1 MKFSLCDILKEICFE
16 LVRRNMIN
24 PREEVKWLFR
34 PIYLNIASALKKD
47 KNMQKYR
54 IDNMYN
60 KKLKD
65 FCIDFFKEQELA
77 KYIVVRYYNKSGK
90 DGFEVHRFGSK
101 RRAKAYIDSLDEPDM
116 VIMFYNGVLVDT
128 YFKRMEYRYN
138 KKLEELFAEQIFFS
152 EDDLRKLA
160 QITN

>member
-1 MKFSLCDILKEICFE
+1 MKFSLCDIVKEVCFE
-16 LVRRNMIN
+16 LVKRNMIN
-24 PREEVKWLFR
+24 PGEDVKWLFR

-65 FCIDFFKEQELA
+65 FCIDFFKDQTLA
-77 KYIVVRYYNKSGK
+77 KYMVVRYYNKSGK

-101 RRAKAYIDSLDEPDM
+101 RMAKAYIDSLDEPNM
-116 VIMFYNGVLVDT
+116 VIIFYNGVLVDT
-128 YFKRMEYRYN
+128 DFKRMEYKYN

-152 EDDLRKLA
+152 EDDWRKLA
-160 QITN
+160 LN

>member
-1 MKFSLCDILKEICFE
+1 MKFSLCDIVKEVCFE

-65 FCIDFFKEQELA
+65 FCIDFFKDQTLA
-77 KYIVVRYYNKSGK
+77 KYMVVRYYNKSGK

-101 RRAKAYIDSLDEPDM
+101 GS
-116 VIMFYNGVLVDT
+116 
-128 YFKRMEYRYN
+128 
-138 KKLEELFAEQIFFS
+138 AE
-152 EDDLRKLA
+152 
-160 QITN
+160 NVV

>member
-1 MKFSLCDILKEICFE
+1 MALCDIVKEVCFE

-24 PREEVKWLFR
+24 PREDLTWLFR

-77 KYIVVRYYNKSGK
+77 KYMVVRYYNKSVFA
-90 DGFEVHRFGSK
+90 GFEVHRFGSK
-101 RRAKAYIDSLDEPDM
+101 GMAKAYIDTLDEPNM
-116 VIMFYNGVLVDT
+116 VIIFYNGVLVDT
-128 YFKRMEYRYN
+128 DFKRMEYKYN

-152 EDDLRKLA
+152 EDDWRKLA
-160 QITN
+160 LNN

>member
-1 MKFSLCDILKEICFE
+1 MKFSLCDIVKEVCFE
-16 LVRRNMIN
+16 LVRRNMVN
-24 PREEVKWLFR
+24 PREDVKWLFKA
-34 PIYLNIASALKKD
+34 IYLNIASSLKKD

-60 KKLKD
+60 KVIKD

-101 RRAKAYIDSLDEPDM
+101 RKASAYIGSLDEPDR

-128 YFKRMEYRYN
+128 DFKRMEYMYN

-152 EDDLRKLA
+152 EDDWRKLA
-160 QITN
+160 LN